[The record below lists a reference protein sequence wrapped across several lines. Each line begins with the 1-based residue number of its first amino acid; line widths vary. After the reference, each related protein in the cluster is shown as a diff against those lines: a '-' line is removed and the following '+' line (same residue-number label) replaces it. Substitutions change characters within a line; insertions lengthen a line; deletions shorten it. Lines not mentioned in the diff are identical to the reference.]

1 MSSHR
6 TPYHHD
12 PNDVIPIIHRNPKFP
27 THGGD
32 MMTVVSRNKIS
43 RFTKRDRLKG

>member
-12 PNDVIPIIHRNPKFP
+12 AHDVIPIIHRNPKFP

-32 MMTVVSRNKIS
+32 MMAVVSPHEIS
-43 RFTKRDRLKG
+43 RLTKCDRLKG